1 MSKPTIIDPNL
12 SKLSA
17 SVNDRLLSANALM
30 CYRQNSVKIFL
41 RMRGVYLME
50 EVLEQVDR
58 QRIVEL
64 ARNLA
69 DIVSITGEEKE
80 VAEYLGS
87 EFKKLGMQVEYQE
100 VEEGRPNVIG
110 TLKGTG
116 GGATLMFCA
125 HMDHFDNP
133 QETIVEDDRIYG
145 RGLVNMKAAFPCYIE
160 AVAAIQ
166 KAGVELKGDLI
177 ISGVVGE
184 IEKAQIGR
192 FQGKSY
198 RGAGV
203 GARYMMDHGVMADMC
218 IIGEPTGLQ
227 LQIGNAGLVWARV
240 SVDGKATKFVLA
252 AAKLAEAIQDW
263 EKEYQRKY
271 KHKFMLPTVQ
281 IGAIEGGN
289 PFKPGTRPTTDIF
302 VIVKTLPGTPPLAIK
317 RELEAVCEKVRKRA
331 TDILDTRVDLYL
343 STDGYEISKGEYV
356 VKAMERAHKTVLGQP
371 VPYAKPIRYGITSDG
386 SRIAAYG
393 VPSITYGPGFG
404 THLVDPTETRAPAEW
419 DTPTGLRRGVGIE
432 NMVNCT
438 KVYALAALDICNAKK
453 ADVAKS

>member
-1 MSKPTIIDPNL
+1 M
-12 SKLSA
+12 
-17 SVNDRLLSANALM
+17 
-30 CYRQNSVKIFL
+30 QQ
-41 RMRGVYLME
+41 
-50 EVLEQVDR
+50 VLEQVDR
-58 QRIVEL
+58 HRIVEMACSL
-64 ARNLA
+64 ANL
-69 DIVSITGEEKE
+69 VSITGEEKE
-80 VAEYLGS
+80 VAEYLGDQF
-87 EFKKLGMQVEYQE
+87 ERLGMQVEYQE
-100 VEEGRPNVIG
+100 VEENRPNVIG
-110 TLKGTG
+110 TLKGSG

-133 QETIVEDDRIYG
+133 QETVVDGDRVYG

-160 AVAAIQ
+160 AVAALQ
-166 KAGVELKGDLI
+166 KAGVQLRGDLI

-192 FQGKSY
+192 FQGKNY

-227 LQIGNAGLVWARV
+227 LQIGNAGLLWARV

-252 AAKLAEAIQDW
+252 AAKVAQAIQDW

-271 KHKFMLPTVQ
+271 PHKFMLPTVQ

-302 VIVKTLPGTPPLAIK
+302 VIVKMLPGAVPLAIK
-317 RELEAVCEKVRKRA
+317 RDLEQVCEKVRKRES
-331 TDILDTRVDLYL
+331 DILDIRVELYL
-343 STDGYEISKGEYV
+343 TTPGYEISKSEFV
-356 VKAMERAHKTVLGQP
+356 VKAMERAHKMVLNQP

-393 VPSITYGPGFG
+393 VPAITYGPGFG
-404 THLVDPTETRAPAEW
+404 THLVDPTETKAGAEW
-419 DTPTGLRRGVGIE
+419 DSPTGIRRGVGIE

-438 KVYALAALDICNAKK
+438 KVYALAALDICNRKK
-453 ADVAKS
+453 EEVAKG

>member
-1 MSKPTIIDPNL
+1 
-12 SKLSA
+12 
-17 SVNDRLLSANALM
+17 
-30 CYRQNSVKIFL
+30 
-41 RMRGVYLME
+41 ME
-50 EVLEQVDR
+50 QVLEQVDR
-58 QRIVEL
+58 NRIVDMACSL
-64 ARNLA
+64 ANL
-69 DIVSITGEEKE
+69 VSITGEEKE
-80 VAEYLGS
+80 VAEYLGDQF
-87 EFKKLGMQVEYQE
+87 ERLGMQVEYQE
-100 VEEGRPNVIG
+100 VEENRPNVIG
-110 TLKGTG
+110 TLKGSG

-133 QETIVEDDRIYG
+133 QETVVDGDRVYG

-160 AVAAIQ
+160 AVAALQ
-166 KAGVELKGDLI
+166 KAGVQLRGDLI

-192 FQGKSY
+192 FQGKNY

-227 LQIGNAGLVWARV
+227 LQIGNAGLLWARV

-252 AAKLAEAIQDW
+252 AAKVAQAIQDW

-271 KHKFMLPTVQ
+271 PHKFMLPTVQ

-302 VIVKTLPGTPPLAIK
+302 VIVKMLPGAVPLAIK
-317 RELEAVCEKVRKRA
+317 RDLEQVCEKMRKRES
-331 TDILDTRVDLYL
+331 DILDIRVELYL
-343 STDGYEISKGEYV
+343 TTPGYEISKSEYV
-356 VKAMERAHKTVLGQP
+356 VKAMERAHKMVFNQP

-393 VPSITYGPGFG
+393 VPAITYGPGFG
-404 THLVDPTETRAPAEW
+404 THLVDPTETKAGAEW
-419 DTPTGLRRGVGIE
+419 DSPTGIRRGVGIE

-438 KVYALAALDICNAKK
+438 KVYALAALDICNRKK
-453 ADVAKS
+453 DEVAKG

>member
-1 MSKPTIIDPNL
+1 M
-12 SKLSA
+12 
-17 SVNDRLLSANALM
+17 
-30 CYRQNSVKIFL
+30 QQ
-41 RMRGVYLME
+41 
-50 EVLEQVDR
+50 VLDHVDR
-58 QRIVEL
+58 QRIVEI
-64 ARNLA
+64 ACNLA
-69 DIVSITGEEKE
+69 DRVSITGEERE
-80 VAEYLGS
+80 VAEYLGG
-87 EFKKLGMQVEYQE
+87 EFERLGMQVEYQE

-133 QETIVEDDRIYG
+133 QETVVEEDRIYG

-160 AVAAIQ
+160 AVASLQ
-166 KAGVELKGDLI
+166 KAGVQLRGDLI

-192 FQGKSY
+192 FQGRSY

-227 LQIGNAGLVWARV
+227 LQIGNAGLLWARV
-240 SVDGKATKFVLA
+240 SVDGKATRFVLA
-252 AAKLAEAIQDW
+252 AAKVAQAIQDW
-263 EKEYQRKY
+263 EKEYQRKNP
-271 KHKFMLPTVQ
+271 HKFMLPTVQ

-302 VIVKTLPGTPPLAIK
+302 VIVKMLPGAVPLAIK
-317 RELEAVCEKVRKRA
+317 RDIEQVCEKVGKREP
-331 TDILDTRVDLYL
+331 DILDIRVELYL
-343 STDGYEISKGEYV
+343 TTPGYEISRSEYV
-356 VKAMERAHKTVLGQP
+356 VKAMERAHKMVFNQP

-393 VPSITYGPGFG
+393 VPAITYGPGFG
-404 THLVDPTETRAPAEW
+404 THLVDPTETKAGAEW
-419 DTPTGLRRGVGIE
+419 DSPTGVRRGVGID
-432 NMVNCT
+432 NMVKCT
-438 KVYALAALDICNAKK
+438 KVYAMAALDICNRKK
-453 ADVAKS
+453 DEVAKA

>member
-1 MSKPTIIDPNL
+1 MS
-12 SKLSA
+12 
-17 SVNDRLLSANALM
+17 RLAE
-30 CYRQNSVKIFL
+30 REP
-41 RMRGVYLME
+41 LME
-50 EVLEQVDR
+50 EQVLDQVDR
-58 QRIVEL
+58 QRIIEL
-64 ARNLA
+64 ARNMA

-80 VAEYLGS
+80 IAGYLGS
-87 EFKKLGMQVEYQE
+87 EFEKLGMHVEYQE
-100 VEEGRPNVIG
+100 VEDGRPNVIG

-116 GGATLMFCA
+116 VGATLMFCA
-125 HMDHFDNP
+125 HMDHFDSP

-160 AVAAIQ
+160 AVSAIQ
-166 KAGVELKGDLI
+166 KAGVHLKGDI
-177 ISGVVGE
+177 IIAGVVGE
-184 IEKAQIGR
+184 IEKAQIGQ
-192 FQGKSY
+192 FQGKTY

-203 GARYMMDHGVMADMC
+203 GARYMMDHGVIADMC
-218 IIGEPTGLQ
+218 IIGEPTGLH

-252 AAKLAEAIQDW
+252 AARVAQAIQDW

-271 KHKFMLPTVQ
+271 QHKFMLPTVQ
-281 IGAIEGGN
+281 IGAIDGGN

-302 VIVKTLPGTPPLAIK
+302 AIVKTLPGTPPLAIK
-317 RELEAVCEKVRKRA
+317 RDLETVCERVRKQVS
-331 TDILDTRVDLYL
+331 DILDIRVDLYL
-343 STDGYEISKGEYV
+343 STDGYEISKTEYV
-356 VKAMERAHKTVLGQP
+356 VKAMERAHKAVFGKP
-371 VPYAKPIRYGITSDG
+371 IPYPKPIRYGITSDG

-438 KVYALAALDICNAKK
+438 KVYAMAALDICNKK
-453 ADVAKS
+453 RTEIVKR